1 MDDNATRPAS
11 GHGEHEKSDINVRA
25 VTRFGVGLGISA
37 IASLALMGFVFTFFV
52 RKEAASSP
60 PAPQMHKL
68 DPMKEPP
75 EPRLQTRPAPDLKA
89 IRADEDAL
97 LNRYNWIDA
106 QKGLVRIP
114 VSRAMELVAKEGLPH
129 REGKP

>member
-1 MDDNATRPAS
+1 MDDNAPRPAS
-11 GHGEHEKSDINVRA
+11 GHGGHEESDINVRA
-25 VTRFGVGLGISA
+25 VTRFGVGLGIGA
-37 IASLALMGFVFTFFV
+37 IASLALMGFAFNFFV
-52 RKEAASSP
+52 RKQTASSP

-75 EPRLQTRPAPDLKA
+75 EPRLQARPVPDLKA
-89 IRADEDAL
+89 VRADEDAL
-97 LNRYNWIDA
+97 LNRYDWIDA

-129 REGKP
+129 RKEKP